1 MSRTGRLTLMAGAI
15 GTLAAAH
22 AVPATTTFGPMRKR
36 LFPGLSGRGDAGH
49 VAMTFDDGP
58 DPESTPQFLRVLAG
72 LQVTSTRSW
81 ELKEVEL
88 AFAFADENH
97 VTCVPLDRI
106 AATYRQE

>member
-1 MSRTGRLTLMAGAI
+1 MKTLLRKMENG
-15 GTLAAAH
+15 L
-22 AVPATTTFGPMRKR
+22 FFQGPNRWTDDPRKALNFKSIDR
-36 LFPGLSGRGDAGH
+36 ALNFIQ
-49 VAMTFDDGP
+49 T
-58 DPESTPQFLRVLAG
+58 
-72 LQVTSTRSW
+72 W